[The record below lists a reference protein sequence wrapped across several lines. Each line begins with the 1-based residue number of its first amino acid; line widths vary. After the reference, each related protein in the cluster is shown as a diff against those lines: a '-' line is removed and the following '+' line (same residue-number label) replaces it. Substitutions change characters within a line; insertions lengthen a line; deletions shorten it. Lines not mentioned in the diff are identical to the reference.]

1 MALQEALGMSVGR
14 GEERGSLK
22 WKDEPHGLDGVGKDD
37 LLIRVP
43 LLLIVSAV
51 VNELH
56 LLEDGGFARASGS
69 EEEDLGNSKLR

>member
-56 LLEDGGFARASGS
+56 LLEDGG
-69 EEEDLGNSKLR
+69 LL